1 MIGTLLTIAVL
12 GYYVNR
18 CLGGTTNA
26 GTCGV

>member
-18 CLGGTTNA
+18 CVSNTDKYA
-26 GTCGV
+26 TCKV

>member
-18 CLGGTTNA
+18 CAA
-26 GTCGV
+26 GTPETVNCKV